1 MVGILQE
8 EGIAFDSF
16 DILSDNEVCVFLHA
30 SVSMID

>member
-16 DILSDNEVCVFLHA
+16 DILSDNQVLCGR
-30 SVSMID
+30 DTC